1 MVQKM
6 SGPEPVIILTRP
18 AAQSARFAE
27 ELRADGITAPI
38 VVSPVTKISAVS
50 CDEALPEFDGAIFTS
65 RNGVA
70 YGPDGKGQ
78 AWCVGDKTADDAS
91 AKGWNAI
98 SASGDVENLLQR
110 ICADLKGAPEVRTLI
125 HFCGAE
131 ARGDLAE
138 RLTDVGISTSRHTVY
153 RQDKLALNGDAI
165 AALSDPISP
174 VFPIFSPNSAKR
186 LASQIPAGV
195 QAHFVAISQ
204 ATANALPAGVIK
216 SLRVASFPTA
226 QSLIIALR
234 HAIYGEKGS

>member
-27 ELRADGITAPI
+27 ELRAAGFTAPI
-38 VVSPVTKISAVS
+38 VVSPVTKISTVPY
-50 CDEALPEFDGAIFTS
+50 DEALPEFDGAIFTS

-70 YGPDGKGQ
+70 YGPDGNGQ
-78 AWCVGDKTADDAS
+78 AWCVGDKTAEDAS
-91 AKGWNAI
+91 AKGWGAI
-98 SASGDVENLLQR
+98 SASGDVEKLFQR
-110 ICADLKGAPEVRTLI
+110 ICADLKGASQGKTLI

-131 ARGDLAE
+131 TRGDLAQ
-138 RLTDVGISTSRHTVY
+138 RLTDVGISTSRRVVY
-153 RQDKLALNGDAI
+153 RQEKLALNEDAI
-165 AALSDPISP
+165 AVLSDPISP

-186 LASQIPAGV
+186 LANQIPSGV
-195 QAHFVAISQ
+195 QAQFVAISQ
-204 ATANALPAGVIK
+204 ATADAVPAGVIK
-216 SLRVASFPTA
+216 SLRVAASPTA